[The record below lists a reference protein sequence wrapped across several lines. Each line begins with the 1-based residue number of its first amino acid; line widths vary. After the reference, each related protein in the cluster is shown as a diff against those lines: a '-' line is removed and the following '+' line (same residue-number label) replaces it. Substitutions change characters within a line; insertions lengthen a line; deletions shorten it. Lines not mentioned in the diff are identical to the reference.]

1 MSASRART
9 QREHSLMEDQS
20 SLALLGGNA
29 VPFTMQ
35 TGDTLAES
43 LGRPVVGLVD
53 YGEAGGQVLVLADVG
68 ILGFAGSAPPEGDNL
83 PFLRDLARYARM
95 R

>member
-1 MSASRART
+1 M
-9 QREHSLMEDQS
+9 DN
-20 SLALLGGNA
+20 G

-35 TGDTLAES
+35 TGDALAEVS
-43 LGRPVVGLVD
+43 GRPAVGLVD

-68 ILGFAGSAPPEGDNL
+68 ILGFAAREQPERDNFN
-83 PFLRDLARYARM
+83 FLRNLARYARL

>member
-1 MSASRART
+1 MA
-9 QREHSLMEDQS
+9 MNN
-20 SLALLGGNA
+20 G

-35 TGDTLAES
+35 TGETLAEA
-43 LGRPVVGLVD
+43 GGEPAIGLVD

-68 ILGFAGSAPPEGDNL
+68 MLGFAGLAPPERDNL
-83 PFLRDLARYARM
+83 PFLRNLARYARD